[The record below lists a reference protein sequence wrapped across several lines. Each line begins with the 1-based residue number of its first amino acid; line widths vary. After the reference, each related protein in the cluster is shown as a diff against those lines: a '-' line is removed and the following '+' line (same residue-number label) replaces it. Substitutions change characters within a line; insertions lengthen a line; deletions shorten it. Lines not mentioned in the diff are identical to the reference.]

1 MKPALRRLSF
11 LMLLAVLIGL
21 ASGGAAWVLLRLI
34 GLVTNL
40 ALFHR
45 FGWSIPSL
53 ADLPPSPWLVV
64 AALLGGL
71 AVSLIA
77 WWAPNVRGHGIP
89 EAMEAVLTRQSRM
102 RPRTAL
108 AKPVS

>member
-1 MKPALRRLSF
+1 MIRRPPRSTRVRSS
-11 LMLLAVLIGL
+11 A
-21 ASGGAAWVLLRLI
+21 ASDVYKRQAWVLLRLI

-102 RPRTAL
+102 
-108 AKPVS
+108 